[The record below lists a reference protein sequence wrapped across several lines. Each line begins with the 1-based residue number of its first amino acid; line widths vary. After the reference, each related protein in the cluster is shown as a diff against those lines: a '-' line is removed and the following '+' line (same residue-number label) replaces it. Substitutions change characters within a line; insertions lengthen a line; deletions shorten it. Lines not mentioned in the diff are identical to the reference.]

1 MHSKT
6 VVSLAIA
13 LSALTLCL
21 PAHAAKRGGPLPN
34 PDFTKGEPIPA
45 EGTHDWNLGATGAR
59 GWLHADRLSSAMARQ
74 IRITKV
80 DQGSPADGVLAVGDV
95 ILGVDGKPFA
105 EDARIAF
112 AKALT
117 AAESKAGDLALIRWR
132 DGKQD
137 EVVVKLQPLGAYGA
151 TAPFD
156 CPKSKRIFE
165 QGCEALAKRIADPG
179 YRRGPIERALNAM
192 ALLASGRPEYL
203 PVIRKEAEWAKDFE
217 SDNMATWHYGYV
229 MMFLAEYVM
238 VTGDQSVMPGLERI
252 AMSAAEGQSHVGSW
266 GHKFATPEG
275 RLYGY
280 GMMNA
285 PGVPLTTSLVAARA
299 AGVKGP
305 KIDLA
310 IERSAKLL
318 RFYIGKGAVPYGDH
332 APWIQTHEDN
342 GKCGMAAVL
351 FNLLDEPEGATYFA
365 RMSLASHGP
374 ERECGHTG
382 NFWNL
387 SWAMPGIAPLGPHAT
402 GAWMQEFGSWYF
414 DLARRWD
421 GSFAHLGPAQ
431 ANNDHTYD
439 WDATGAYLLA
449 YAMPLKQL
457 WLTGK
462 RDSKVEAL
470 NPGQAQEV
478 IRAGRGWSN
487 VDRDSAYDQLNMEML
502 FEALGH
508 WSPVVRERAA
518 TAIKRRGGAPVEHL
532 IKLLES
538 PKLDAR
544 IGACQALAAL
554 GPMAQSAVPAL
565 MDTLDAEDL
574 WLRVKAAEALAA
586 TGEAGRVALPKMLE
600 KLTHG
605 ETPQDPRAMEQR
617 FLISVVFGTMLKK
630 SIEGVDPQLLHKA
643 VVASLQN
650 QDGRARGQVGNL
662 YDQLSFEQIKPL
674 LPAIHAAIIEPAPS
688 GEMFADGVRIEGL
701 RLFAKHRIQEG
712 VRLCIDLMDIQRW
725 NKKSRIGAYL
735 EVLESYGPGA
745 KSVAPDLKQLAQ
757 DLRAH
762 SEAKGLAPLAAK
774 ADAMAEKLAKTTD
787 SVELRS
793 LKDLR

>member
-1 MHSKT
+1 MRSKIL
-6 VVSLAIA
+6 VSLTLA
-13 LSALTLCL
+13 LSALTLCQ
-21 PAHAAKRGGPLPN
+21 PAHAAKRRGPLPN
-34 PDFTKGEPIPA
+34 PDFTKSEPIPA

-74 IRITKV
+74 IRITRV

-95 ILGVDGKPFA
+95 ILGVDGKLFGD
-105 EDARIAF
+105 DARIVF

-117 AAESKAGDLALIRWR
+117 AAEAKAGDLALIRWR

-137 EVVVKLQPLGAYGA
+137 EVVVKLQPMGAYGA

-217 SDNMATWHYGYV
+217 SDSMATWHYGYV
-229 MMFLAEYVM
+229 MMFLAEYIM
-238 VTGDQSVMPGLERI
+238 ATGDQSVMPGLERI
-252 AMSAAEGQSHVGSW
+252 ALSAAEGQSHVGSW
-266 GHKFATPEG
+266 GHAFATPEG

-285 PGVPLTTSLVAARA
+285 PGIPLTTSLVAARA
-299 AGVKGP
+299 AGVKSP

-332 APWIQTHEDN
+332 APWTQTHEDN

-402 GAWMQEFGSWYF
+402 GAWMREFGAWYF

-421 GSFAHLGPAQ
+421 GSFVHLGPAQ
-431 ANNDHTYD
+431 ANNDHTFD

-449 YAMPLKQL
+449 YAMPLKKL

-462 RDSKVEAL
+462 RDSRLTLLTPE
-470 NPGQAQEV
+470 QAQDV
-478 IRAGRGWSN
+478 MQAGRGWSN
-487 VDRDSAYDQLNMEML
+487 ADRNSAYDQLGMESL
-502 FEALGH
+502 LAALGS
-508 WSPVVRERAA
+508 WSPTVRERAA
-518 TAIKRRGGAPVEHL
+518 AAIKRRGGVPVEHL
-532 IKLLES
+532 VKLLES
-538 PKLDAR
+538 SNLHAR
-544 IGACQALAAL
+544 VGACAAL
-554 GPMAQSAVPAL
+554 RELGPSAKDAVPVL
-565 MDTLDAEDL
+565 ISTLDADDL
-574 WLRVKAAEALAA
+574 WLRIEAAEALAA
-586 TGEAGRVALPKMLE
+586 IGNAARPALPKMLE
-600 KLTHG
+600 RLIQGATRD
-605 ETPQDPRAMEQR
+605 DPRAMEQR
-617 FLISVVFGTMLKK
+617 YLMSSVFGVMLKK
-630 SIEGVDPQLLHKA
+630 SIEGVDPNVLHKA

-650 QDGRARGQVGNL
+650 QDGHARAQVATL
-662 YDQLSFEQIKPL
+662 YDQLSFEQVKPL
-674 LPAIHAAIIEPAPS
+674 LPAIHASIIEPAPS
-688 GEMFADGVRIEGL
+688 GEMFADGIRIAGL
-701 RLFAKHRIQEG
+701 RLFAKHRIEEG
-712 VRLCIDLMDIQRW
+712 MRLCIDLMDIQRW

-735 EVLESYGPGA
+735 EVLESYGPAA
-745 KSVAPDLKQLAQ
+745 KSVAPDLKQLAH
-757 DLRAH
+757 DLRVH

-787 SVELRS
+787 TVELRS